1 MSGEPLAPVT
11 ANRKRCAAGMEPR
24 CIGLVVWMREE
35 RDFSMNDTTT
45 PVRPQP
51 MPAVPEP
58 TISNPAIGQ
67 NQGAEQA
74 GGTDGQS
81 GGLKGAGRTIRD
93 EAGKLGRTAVD
104 KARLYADD
112 GKSKASGALGE
123 VARMVDDA
131 ANTVDEKLGEQYGQ
145 YARSAARFVDDFA
158 STLNNK
164 NVDELLEDT
173 RQFVRKSPAV
183 AVGIAAALGFV
194 VARVVK
200 AGIDGAADAG
210 ERSASDNRTDNA

>member
-1 MSGEPLAPVT
+1 
-11 ANRKRCAAGMEPR
+11 
-24 CIGLVVWMREE
+24 
-35 RDFSMNDTTT
+35 MNDTTT

-51 MPAVPEP
+51 MTEAE
-58 TISNPAIGQ
+58 SNT
-67 NQGAEQA
+67 
-74 GGTDGQS
+74 GGF
-81 GGLKGAGRTIRD
+81 KGATQTIRD
-93 EAGKLGRTAVD
+93 EAGKLGKTAAD

-112 GKSKASGALGE
+112 GKAKASGALGE
-123 VARMVDDA
+123 VAKLVDDA

-145 YARSAARFVDDFA
+145 YAHSAAKFVDEFA
-158 STLNNK
+158 STLSTK

-194 VARVVK
+194 IARVVK

-210 ERSASDNRTDNA
+210 ERASTRKPTNDA